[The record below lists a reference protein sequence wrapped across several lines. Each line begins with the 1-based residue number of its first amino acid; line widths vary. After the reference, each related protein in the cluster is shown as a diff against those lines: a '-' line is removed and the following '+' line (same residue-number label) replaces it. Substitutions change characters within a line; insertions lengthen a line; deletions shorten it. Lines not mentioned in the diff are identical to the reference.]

1 MLLTAS
7 GKRDPQSNE
16 QQPVLYGQNKREKE
30 NMLLATRSGKQTTVR
45 QETWFQTT
53 RMIKLYN
60 ALRLRHSTRVSCICF
75 LVTRHTHLP
84 LCCSNTLC
92 SVLSQTLSRDASP
105 QRRGHRQRS
114 LCQERRESPCSSK
127 VPCLIPGQRGHGP
140 QSSHGDCAQTTCKH
154 TGTVKDA
161 AGGSGRGSRA
171 HSTRC

>member
-1 MLLTAS
+1 
-7 GKRDPQSNE
+7 
-16 QQPVLYGQNKREKE
+16 
-30 NMLLATRSGKQTTVR
+30 MLLATRSGKQTTVR

-53 RMIKLYN
+53 WMIKLYN
-60 ALRLRHSTRVSCICF
+60 ALRLWHSTRVSCICF

-154 TGTVKDA
+154 TGTVKA
-161 AGGSGRGSRA
+161 ASGRRLGPGEPRTQHPLLNGPEERSAPGQAGGRGLSPLF
-171 HSTRC
+171 SL